1 MIQIEITQ
9 FTEKKIFLNLTEFM
23 SADFLVLFYT
33 TSAGEQYRKL
43 NIDASFS
50 IKVTKITLSLY
61 ITLGFQSTFTFI
73 I

>member
-1 MIQIEITQ
+1 
-9 FTEKKIFLNLTEFM
+9 M

-61 ITLGFQSTFTFI
+61 ITIHNFRLSKYFHI
-73 I
+73 YNLM